1 MDKKELIYY
10 WVDTAL
16 RDYNTMLHLYETG
29 DYHWS
34 LFIGH
39 LVIEKLIKAI
49 YVKNVSDNPPRI
61 HDLSRLA
68 EKALIHTTDE
78 QKEVLDL
85 LTTFNIN
92 VRYPDYKHEFY
103 KKCTKEYAWE
113 NIERIREMK
122 EWLLSL
128 LQE

>member
-1 MDKKELIYY
+1 MDKKELIRY

-68 EKALIHTTDE
+68 EKALIFIL
-78 QKEVLDL
+78 QMS
-85 LTTFNIN
+85 
-92 VRYPDYKHEFY
+92 
-103 KKCTKEYAWE
+103 KKMCW
-113 NIERIREMK
+113 IC
-122 EWLLSL
+122 
-128 LQE
+128 